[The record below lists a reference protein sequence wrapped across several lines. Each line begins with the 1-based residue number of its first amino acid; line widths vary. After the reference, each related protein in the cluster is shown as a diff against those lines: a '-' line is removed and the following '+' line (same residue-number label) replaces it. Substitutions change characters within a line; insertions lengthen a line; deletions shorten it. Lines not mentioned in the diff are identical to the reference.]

1 MNTLSVQEKLGTPQT
16 GTSRYTVVS
25 CPFGDLLVVTDDG
38 AALTRLWL
46 PPASPDPSWERAD
59 DLPILAE
66 ARSQL
71 RAYFAG
77 ERTDFDLPLAPR
89 GTAFQRKVW
98 EALRRIDYGTT
109 KTYGQIALEIGAP
122 GGARAVGAANHD
134 NPIAIV
140 QPCHRVIGANG
151 KLVGFAGGLDQ
162 KRRLLDLEAAEA
174 PLPL

>member
-1 MNTLSVQEKLGTPQT
+1 MNTVFTPVT
-16 GTSRYTVVS
+16 GTSRYTVFS
-25 CPFGDLLVVTDDG
+25 CPFGELLIVTDDG
-38 AALTRLWL
+38 TALTRLWL
-46 PPASPDPSWERAD
+46 PPATPDPSWERAD
-59 DLPILAE
+59 ELPILAE
-66 ARSQL
+66 AHRQL
-71 RAYFAG
+71 DAYFAG

-109 KTYGQIALEIGAP
+109 KTYGQIALELGAP
-122 GGARAVGAANHD
+122 GAARAVGSANHD

-151 KLVGFAGGLDQ
+151 KLVGFAGGLEQ
-162 KRRLLDLEAAEA
+162 KRQLLDLEAAEA